1 MCPRRDVKSRKHNEL
16 FSLIDEFERGWN
28 LYVSNGLLN
37 SEGRK
42 ACVRI
47 GSLAGHVFPESPFN
61 VKWLIGD
68 GSDLHLSKALMVIKA
83 RLCRA

>member
-1 MCPRRDVKSRKHNEL
+1 MHTGQDVRMRKLNEL
-16 FSLIDEFERGWN
+16 AALIEEFEHGWN

-47 GSLAGHVFPESPFN
+47 GSLAGHVFPESTFN
-61 VKWLIGD
+61 VKWMIGD
-68 GSDLHLSKALMVIKA
+68 GSDLHLSKALAEIKS
-83 RLCRA
+83 RINQV